1 MSVYV
6 SSNSGEPESYVK
18 DQLWEMFR
26 LVELTE
32 IMRQKGGV
40 SFIDLLN
47 QIWVGHIDDSSE
59 VMI

>member
-1 MSVYV
+1 MSVYA

-32 IMRQKGGV
+32 IMRQKEGV

-47 QIWVGHIDDSSE
+47 QIWVGHIDVSSE